1 MVILDRK
8 IVHNVQTMC
17 SHITYT
23 EFNLPFHRHSEYEL
37 ILFTSG
43 SGTEF
48 VGEGLLTTKRA
59 TLHLSAVIFPICI
72 YAKVEWEIAKKQ
84 KLWNI
89 VQVKQYSSVQ
99 TCFHPIFLTYQTM
112 NILLI
117 CYRKA
122 SMAYVSM
129 MKDYMRTSSQGYLC
143 SIHSPIQGV

>member
-48 VGEGLLTTKRA
+48 VGEGVADYKKGDVALIGSNIPH
-59 TLHLSAVIFPICI
+59 LHLCKSRMGNSQETEAMEHSTSETIQFSPDM
-72 YAKVEWEIAKKQ
+72 
-84 KLWNI
+84 
-89 VQVKQYSSVQ
+89 
-99 TCFHPIFLTYQTM
+99 FHPIFLTYQTM

>member
-8 IVHNVQTMC
+8 IVHNMQTMC

-23 EFNLPFHRHSEYEL
+23 EFNLPFIDIPNMNSSCLPAE
-37 ILFTSG
+37 
-43 SGTEF
+43 
-48 VGEGLLTTKRA
+48 VGLNLLERGLLTTKRA
-59 TLHLSAVIFPICI
+59 TLHLSEVIFPICI